1 MAVGIALPFSPL
13 ASYLQLQ
20 ALPLSYFPWLVAIPA
35 GYMVLTRGREGLL
48 QPPLRLAVRDAFS
61 DDPRKKAATGCLF
74 HADESDQRRTAMAS
88 ISIFTSFGRRA
99 TSTQERAGK
108 VALCSVKNAS

>member
-1 MAVGIALPFSPL
+1 MAGGDL
-13 ASYLQLQ
+13 
-20 ALPLSYFPWLVAIPA
+20 A
-35 GYMVLTRGREGLL
+35 GYMVLTRSREGLL

-61 DDPRKKAATGCLF
+61 DEPRKKGSHWLPFFMPT
-74 HADESDQRRTAMAS
+74 SDQRRTAMAS

>member
-1 MAVGIALPFSPL
+1 MAGSDL
-13 ASYLQLQ
+13 
-20 ALPLSYFPWLVAIPA
+20 A

-61 DDPRKKAATGCLF
+61 DDPRKRQPLAAFF
-74 HADESDQRRTAMAS
+74 HAEVSDQRRTAMAS